1 MAGCTT
7 SPPHLMK
14 TPGMQAVELTAGND
28 CLLDHVERIRT
39 ELDTSLYIG
48 LRLDTDLLAI
58 DNDLQLTQETLRAKE
73 REIHALLIQLDT
85 LDADE
90 EPSTFEKCSD
100 SVPKEGEMVWSL
112 ETKRGWVEQTRCCN
126 SSQDDD
132 SDTGI
137 SSLHSQDSD
146 TYPVNSLT

>member
-1 MAGCTT
+1 MACTT

-14 TPGMQAVELTAGND
+14 TPGMHTVGLVAGND

-39 ELDTSLYIG
+39 ELDASLYIG
-48 LRLDTDLLAI
+48 LRLDTDLVAI
-58 DNDLQLTQETLRAKE
+58 DHDLQLTQVTLRARE
-73 REIHALLIQLDT
+73 REIHALLKQLDT

-90 EPSTFEKCSD
+90 EPLTFEKCSD
-100 SVPKEGEMVWSL
+100 NVPKEGEMVWSL

-126 SSQDDD
+126 ISQDED

-146 TYPVNSLT
+146 TYPVISLT